1 MKSLPRILIIDDV
14 YGRAMEAENRDRQL
28 FCARLGVRDV
38 TGRGAAAS
46 VENPV
51 AEAVL
56 HSGQM
61 RTDRRVENDLE
72 GVVECVR
79 AGWRHW
85 PRWALIL
92 IDMHFQTGPL
102 DPATGEPQ
110 GDPRDRDPA
119 RYFGLQIIDRLLQDK
134 ELAGIPM
141 VILSSMER
149 KQIEQRFAR
158 RGVFAFVEKDQ
169 LNREGLDVL
178 LWEHGF
184 LEDDRIVGHSLPIL
198 AALRAARRVSRIGN
212 TNMLLLGETGTG
224 KELVADYIHRTSRR
238 EGPLRKIFVRAND
251 DMFAADLF
259 GYVKGA
265 FTGAMRD
272 RAGEAE
278 LAHQGTLFFDEFGNI
293 PGAAQDKLMRLLDT
307 GIRETQRIG
316 DSRTRKLDLQVVLAT
331 NRFEILKDGFRR
343 DLLQRANAAN
353 PILLPPLR
361 QRREDIPLLVE
372 FFVRRHEQRLGAEHR
387 EISTGAMELLQAAS
401 WPGNVRELENEMLK
415 AVSDYRGI
423 RYLSTEHVDA
433 VRGREAVPVAPVP
446 AAVAS
451 PRSPGPEVEQHL
463 SLQGVMEEMDQVEFD
478 IESRELWAG
487 QLMGCQGVYA
497 RLMARYLQAALAA
510 SAIASGEPR
519 PTTAIRMLLGR
530 KTLRTSDAASTIK
543 RLLSI
548 SREAIADLL
557 ADESLHLGGTLRWAE
572 NLRGGAGRRPAA
584 GQPGK
589 KKG

>member
-14 YGRAMEAENRDRQL
+14 YGRAMESENRDRQL

-38 TGRGAAAS
+38 TGRGPSAS

-56 HSGQM
+56 HSGQV
-61 RTDRRVENDLE
+61 RTDQGVANDLE

-79 AGWRHW
+79 AGWRRW
-85 PRWALIL
+85 PRWALVL

-110 GDPRDRDPA
+110 GDSRDRDPA
-119 RYFGLQIIDRLLQDK
+119 RYFGLEIIDRLLQEE
-134 ELAGIPM
+134 ELTGIPM
-141 VILSSMER
+141 VILSSMDR

-169 LNREGLDVL
+169 LNREGLDLL

-184 LEDDRIVGHSLPIL
+184 LEDDRIVGHSLPVL
-198 AALRAARRVSRIGN
+198 AALREARRVSRIGN
-212 TNMLLLGETGTG
+212 TNVLLLGETGTG
-224 KELVADYIHRTSRR
+224 KELVGDYIHRTSRR
-238 EGPLRKIFVRAND
+238 EGPLRKVFVRAND

-259 GYVKGA
+259 GYMKGA

-293 PGAAQDKLMRLLDT
+293 PVGVQDKLMRLLDT
-307 GIRETQRIG
+307 AIRETQRIG

-331 NRFEILKDGFRR
+331 NRFEILRDGFRR
-343 DLLQRANAAN
+343 DLLQRANASN

-361 QRREDIPLLVE
+361 KRREDIPLLVE

-387 EISTGAMELLQAAS
+387 EISPGAMELLQASS
-401 WPGNVRELENEMLK
+401 WPGNVRELENEILK
-415 AVSDYRGI
+415 AVSDYRDI
-423 RYLSTEHVDA
+423 RYLSPEHVDA
-433 VRGREAVPVAPVP
+433 VREREAVPAAPAPPPVAPDLFPEP
-446 AAVAS
+446 AAVQ
-451 PRSPGPEVEQHL
+451 RS
-463 SLQGVMEEMDQVEFD
+463 SLQVVMEGMAGVEFD
-478 IESRELWAG
+478 IESRELWSG
-487 QLMGCQGVYA
+487 QLVEFQGAYA

-530 KTLRTSDAASTIK
+530 KTLRTSDAAGTIK

-557 ADESLHLGGTLRWAE
+557 ADESLYLGGTLRWAE
-572 NLRGGAGRRPAA
+572 NLRGGAGRKVTTRR
-584 GQPGK
+584 PGK
-589 KKG
+589 TKG

>member
-14 YGRAMEAENRDRQL
+14 YGRAMESKNRDRQL

-38 TGRGAAAS
+38 TGGGASAS

-56 HSGQM
+56 YSGQV
-61 RTDRRVENDLE
+61 RTDRGVANDLE

-79 AGWRHW
+79 QGWRYW
-85 PRWALIL
+85 PRWALVL

-110 GDPRDRDPA
+110 GDSRDRDPA
-119 RYFGLQIIDRLLQDK
+119 RYFGLEIIDRLLQDE
-134 ELAGIPM
+134 ELTGIPM

-149 KQIEQRFAR
+149 QQIERRFAR

-184 LEDDRIVGHSLPIL
+184 LEDDLIIGHSKPVL
-198 AALRAARRVSRIGN
+198 AALREARRVSRIGN
-212 TNMLLLGETGTG
+212 TNVLLLGETGTG

-238 EGPLRKIFVRAND
+238 EGPLRKVFVRAND

-259 GYVKGA
+259 GYMKGA
-265 FTGAMRD
+265 FTGAMGD

-278 LAHQGTLFFDEFGNI
+278 RAHEGTLFFDEFGNI
-293 PGAAQDKLMRLLDT
+293 PGGAQDKLMRLLDT

-316 DSRTRKLDLQVVLAT
+316 DSRTRILDLQVVLAT
-331 NRFEILKDGFRR
+331 NRFEILKEGFRR

-372 FFVRRHEQRLGAEHR
+372 YFVRRHEQRLGAEHR
-387 EISTGAMELLQAAS
+387 EISPAAMELLQASS
-401 WPGNVRELENEMLK
+401 WPGNVRELENEILK

-423 RYLSTEHVDA
+423 RYLSPEHVDA
-433 VRGREAVPVAPVP
+433 VRRRDAVPGTATTAV
-446 AAVAS
+446 AAVAAV
-451 PRSPGPEVEQHL
+451 PEAEADQRH
-463 SLQGVMEEMDQVEFD
+463 SLRVVMEGMAGVEFD
-478 IESRELWAG
+478 IKSRELWSG
-487 QLMGCQGVYA
+487 QLVEFQGVYA

-557 ADESLHLGGTLRWAE
+557 ADENLHLGGTLRWAE
-572 NLRGGAGRRPAA
+572 NLRGGAGSKAPPKR
-584 GQPGK
+584 PGK
-589 KKG
+589 TKE